1 MGPFSHVT
9 LALNL
14 YFSTFRYFPCTAS
27 LQCCHTLN
35 TRKVLSQVPNR
46 TGPTSI
52 SKSLTY
58 LFHQWV
64 SINYW
69 RRKMLTLCN
78 CLEVPCEMNS
88 TCYSVWSCLPRCKVG
103 VTSSNFHFPWGS
115 GRQVACARSSRSWL
129 KWWLGEGAQASALHI
144 TTLPQTFVS
153 RPSPAVLRSLTLM
166 DQRRLPPQL
175 VCAAQIVPFVSGNSS
190 FCGKPEIGPQH
201 LCFFLRR

>member
-1 MGPFSHVT
+1 MVEHTLQVEYIFLLLQKDNILSQVECCVGSEPLQKCYHMTSSGMGPFSHVT

-103 VTSSNFHFPWGS
+103 VTSSNFHFP
-115 GRQVACARSSRSWL
+115 
-129 KWWLGEGAQASALHI
+129 
-144 TTLPQTFVS
+144 
-153 RPSPAVLRSLTLM
+153 
-166 DQRRLPPQL
+166 
-175 VCAAQIVPFVSGNSS
+175 
-190 FCGKPEIGPQH
+190 
-201 LCFFLRR
+201 